1 MPLSIHSFIDA
12 LPHFLHTSPLLSRN
26 RERVRRPAPVGLV
39 MSLLLIEDDPHLREE
54 LVRIHA
60 SERLDVECP
69 STRRTSSSRTRCRR
83 LCAETDQRPRAERAY
98 SRLVTAVPFLLDV
111 AIERRMITAGDLTLD
126 TAARRPAQ
134 RIPFPSHQPAVRHS
148 QRAARGRWSNRDAPN
163 DCFMLVRQGARP
175 RFVSG
180 KCLSRFVN
188 GSHTR
193 ALSRPL
199 NSAPTHPDD
208 K

>member
-1 MPLSIHSFIDA
+1 MPINNGEH
-12 LPHFLHTSPLLSRN
+12 
-26 RERVRRPAPVGLV
+26 
-39 MSLLLIEDDPHLREE
+39 
-54 LVRIHA
+54 
-60 SERLDVECP
+60 
-69 STRRTSSSRTRCRR
+69 RR
-83 LCAETDQRPRAERAY
+83 LELGADDC
-98 SRLVTAVPFLLDV
+98 VPKPINVRELSARIRGLLRRFHSCSDV

-163 DCFMLVRQGARP
+163 DRFILVRQGARP